1 MDYAEKAADGRRP
14 LKVKREEKK
23 HVLTLLLIF
32 SSLVAVS
39 GLIVLF
45 AWLLSK

>member
-1 MDYAEKAADGRRP
+1 MNYAEKTADGRRP

-23 HVLTLLLIF
+23 RALTLLLIF

-39 GLIVLF
+39 GLMVLF